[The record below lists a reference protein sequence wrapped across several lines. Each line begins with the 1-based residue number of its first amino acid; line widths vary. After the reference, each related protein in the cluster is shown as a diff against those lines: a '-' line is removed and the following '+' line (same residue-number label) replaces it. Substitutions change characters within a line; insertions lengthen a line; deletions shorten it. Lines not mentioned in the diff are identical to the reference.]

1 MRRSLMILVASLIA
15 SMVIG
20 AHSQEAR
27 KIEFRMLPGESLTYT
42 MHAETT
48 TEYLSSG
55 SGGKEQRKEV
65 FKSDMQVF
73 MRCIKLSPDGVLDLE
88 ITYPD
93 FSMETV
99 MTEGG
104 RTSRIVSDTEGAK
117 AYLDGE
123 LQEQLTWPNLEKR
136 GRPNLKKLFS
146 ALIGLRLD
154 RTGKVLEV
162 KVPPELATR
171 FSRVEVKDFFRHQV
185 IFPPVPVA
193 PGAEWSESSERELS
207 RGPLRGSIMLEKATY
222 KYGKNETVSGRECA
236 RIGIVLSS
244 QPKEEIPDLN
254 EFKQTNEG
262 WSLVSLESGHLVSS
276 EMKLF
281 REIKGTPGGRKAG
294 AKTTGRVRTD
304 LVQPS
309 AAEAAPGQEKTP
321 VDAK

>member
-1 MRRSLMILVASLIA
+1 MKRSLMILIASLIA
-15 SMVIG
+15 SIVIG
-20 AHSQEAR
+20 AHSQESR
-27 KIEFRMLPGESLTYT
+27 KIEFRMQPGESLTYT

-48 TEYLSSG
+48 TEYLSSA
-55 SGGKEQRKEV
+55 SGGKEQRKVV

-73 MRCIKLSPDGVLDLE
+73 MRCIKLSPEGALDLE

-104 RTSRIVSDTEGAK
+104 RTSRIVSDAEGAK

-123 LQEQLTWPNLEKR
+123 LQEQLTWANLEER
-136 GRPNLKKLFS
+136 GRPNLKKLFG
-146 ALIGLRLD
+146 ALIGIRLD
-154 RTGKVLEV
+154 RMGKVLEV
-162 KVPPELATR
+162 KPPPELTAR
-171 FSRVEVKDFFRHQV
+171 FSWVEVKDFFRHQI

-207 RGPLRGSIMLEKATY
+207 RGPLRGSIMLEEATY
-222 KYGKNETVSGRECA
+222 KYEKNETVSGRECA
-236 RIGIVLSS
+236 RIGIVVSS
-244 QPKEEIPDLN
+244 QPKEEIQDLN
-254 EFKQTNEG
+254 EFKQTNQG

-281 REIKGTPGGRKAG
+281 QEIKGTPGGRKAG

-304 LVQPS
+304 LVKPA
-309 AAEAAPGQEKTP
+309 AAEAAREQEKSP